1 MKTKITL
8 TVDAD
13 VKEQFQ
19 QLAARMG
26 ANVSSLT
33 NMYFISAVNTG
44 NVQYYDSN
52 AHLWEALYQQYLH
65 ASDDLQSDVATLSTD
80 SDIKSQLS
88 EKLWN

>member
-52 AHLWEALYQQYLH
+52 AHL
-65 ASDDLQSDVATLSTD
+65 
-80 SDIKSQLS
+80 
-88 EKLWN
+88 